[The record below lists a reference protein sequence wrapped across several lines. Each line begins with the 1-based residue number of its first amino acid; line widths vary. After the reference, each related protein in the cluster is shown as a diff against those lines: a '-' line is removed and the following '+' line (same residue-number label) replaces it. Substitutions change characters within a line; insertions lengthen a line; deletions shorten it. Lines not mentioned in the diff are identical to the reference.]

1 MQGDKVPTSILD
13 GPTPASARARLVD
26 FSDTEFEGAFALV
39 IDDILT
45 TKECQDLITLV
56 EPADNTP
63 WPAAGII
70 GYKGPTQNVSYRKC
84 GRIIHRSAA
93 LADAL
98 LRRIMPFLPPHV
110 VTLDSERSLI
120 ITGPYP
126 VVMEEKWKI
135 SRLREDMRFLKYE
148 PGGYFRPHRDSQY
161 TDGKRSFLTVHVYL
175 NHEGLEGGA
184 TSFLVDDMD
193 LDGGNVDVNPK
204 AGSVLVFQQENMLH
218 EGAIVTKG
226 VKYTVRTDV
235 LYEKTGKNIVTEGEG
250 WSPGG

>member
-1 MQGDKVPTSILD
+1 MEGDKAPTSILD
-13 GPTPASARARLVD
+13 GPVPASACARLVD
-26 FSDTEFEGAFALV
+26 FTDTQIEGAFALV
-39 IDDILT
+39 IDGILT
-45 TKECQDLITLV
+45 TKECQDLLSLV

-63 WPAAGII
+63 WPAAGIM
-70 GYKGPTQNVSYRKC
+70 GYNGHSLDVSYRKC
-84 GRIIHRSAA
+84 GRLIHRSAA
-93 LADAL
+93 IADAL
-98 LRRIMPFLPPHV
+98 LGRIMPFLPAHV

-120 ITGPYP
+120 ITGPDP
-126 VVMEEKWKI
+126 HIIQDRWKI

-148 PGGYFRPHRDSQY
+148 PGGYFQPHCDSQF

-184 TSFLVDDMD
+184 TSFLADDMD

-235 LYEKTGKNIVTEGEG
+235 LYEKTA
-250 WSPGG
+250 